1 MPNRP
6 RKTAYSLL
14 FKRKQFKKLTLD
26 DLFDIIEKT
35 GFRVI
40 EYKKYSYS
48 DYLNKLINKLDIE
61 KEIQEKDAFLYYND
75 RLKFVFLNEDLSDE
89 DKYIVLSHEIG
100 HIYDEQ
106 FLLSETVYSN
116 TKKETF
122 ANEFV
127 HYLNRFP
134 VGFRAFNFLHKKP
147 LAGILA
153 LTITLSSFAGIAV
166 LNKSH
171 SLNYFSPAV
180 ANTVNFKNLSPDMY
194 YITSTGT
201 KYHKSFCK
209 HVKYNPNV
217 QGFHPSDKV
226 LEDYMPCLDCIGEIL
241 Q

>member
-14 FKRKQFKKLTLD
+14 FKRKQYKELTLD
-26 DLFDIIEKT
+26 DLYDIIEKT
-35 GFRVI
+35 GFRII

-48 DYLNKLINKLDIE
+48 YYLDKLINKLDIE

-89 DKYIVLSHEIG
+89 DKRIVLSHEIG

-116 TKKETF
+116 TQKETF

-127 HYLNRFP
+127 HYLTRFP
-134 VGFRAFNFLHKKP
+134 IGFRIFSFLHKKP

-153 LTITLSSFAGIAV
+153 LTITLSSFTGIAV
-166 LNKSH
+166 LNKSY
-171 SLNYFSPAV
+171 SLNYFSQAE
-180 ANTVNFKNLSPDMY
+180 ANTVNLANLSPDMY
-194 YITSTGT
+194 YITPTGT

-209 HVKYNPNV
+209 HVKYNSNV
-217 QGFHPSDKV
+217 QGFYPSNQIF
-226 LEDYMPCLDCIGEIL
+226 EDYMPCLDCIGTIL